1 VSMRSD
7 RSPRLRCTVAAALL
21 AALALSAAATA
32 SGAAPPQRW
41 LRFRHVAGVVDLA
54 GPGADGRLVVAAGAR
69 LFSLAPGYALH
80 HAAPA
85 YVAGSGEP
93 YVALVAGARVPGAG
107 CAFAAGDA
115 YALDL
120 DAGPS
125 VVRVAADGTP
135 STLAALPGL
144 GLLDGIAYDATGR
157 FGHRLLVTATDAG
170 RTTVVGLDCRGR
182 VRVLTRTAPP
192 LEGGIVVAPPTFGAF
207 AGDLIAPDE
216 LSGRILAVAPDGHV
230 RVVAESG
237 LPSGADVGVESA
249 GFVPDGIGSGWA
261 AYLAD
266 RGTPGNPHPGT
277 DSLLRL
283 SASALARAGVRA
295 GDLLVASEGGAATVA
310 VRCTARCSVREVAH
324 GPAVAHAEG
333 HIVFAAR

>member
-1 VSMRSD
+1 MCTD
-7 RSPRLRCTVAAALL
+7 RSLRLRRVVAAALL
-21 AALALSAAATA
+21 AVLAWSTASA
-32 SGAAPPQRW
+32 SGAAPRQRW

-54 GPGADGRLVVAAGAR
+54 GARADGRLVVAAGAR
-69 LFSLAPGYALH
+69 LLSLRPGYALH
-80 HAAPA
+80 QAAPA

-93 YVALVAGARVPGAG
+93 YVALVGGARVPGAG
-107 CAFAAGDA
+107 CGFAAGDV

-125 VVRVAADGTP
+125 VVRVAADGAT

-170 RTTVVGLDCRGR
+170 RTTVVELDCRGR
-182 VRVLTRTAPP
+182 VRELTRAAPP
-192 LEGGIVVAPPTFGAF
+192 LEGGIVVAPASFGAF

-216 LSGRILAVAPDGHV
+216 LSGRILAVAPDGRL

-237 LPSGADVGVESA
+237 LPSGGDVGVESA
-249 GFVPDGIGSGWA
+249 GFVPAGIGSGWA

-310 VRCTARCSVREVAH
+310 VRCAARCSVRWVAD